1 MSSQNKILDPNTRAA
16 PLWSEQMLVSKMKFR
31 PYIINGL
38 ATYNRGSF
46 TTVSH
51 IFSIISSRAHMHSAA
66 IIGAGPAGLTAVANM
81 LDNGRRDLLWIDTAF
96 QAGRV
101 GRSYREVPR

>member
-1 MSSQNKILDPNTRAA
+1 MPAMIRTYL
-16 PLWSEQMLVSKMKFR
+16 KFC
-31 PYIINGL
+31 PYIIRL
-38 ATYNRGSF
+38 ASPL
-46 TTVSH
+46 SP
-51 IFSIISSRAHMHSAA
+51 RAHMHSAA

-81 LDNGRRDLLWIDTAF
+81 LDNGRRNLLWIDTEF

>member
-1 MSSQNKILDPNTRAA
+1 MVRTYWDKILIHNAWLRRLYIGGL
-16 PLWSEQMLVSKMKFR
+16 PLSQ
-31 PYIINGL
+31 L
-38 ATYNRGSF
+38 ASPLSPRTN
-46 TTVSH
+46 
-51 IFSIISSRAHMHSAA
+51 MHSAA

-81 LDNGRRDLLWIDTAF
+81 LDNGRRNLLWIDTAF

>member
-1 MSSQNKILDPNTRAA
+1 MIRRCLKFCPLMPVNGFTRTSSLLHLSS
-16 PLWSEQMLVSKMKFR
+16 PL
-31 PYIINGL
+31 
-38 ATYNRGSF
+38 SF
-46 TTVSH
+46 
-51 IFSIISSRAHMHSAA
+51 RAHMHSAA

-81 LDNGRRDLLWIDTAF
+81 LDNGRRNVLWIDTAF